1 MMAWIKPITVFK
13 LTFMAMNEG
22 VKEIDKITKIVEEVP
37 QESHFLVDL
46 PKYCASNDENDVVEH
61 G

>member
-22 VKEIDKITKIVEEVP
+22 VKEIDKITKIVEKVP

-46 PKYCASNDENDVVEH
+46 PEYCASNDENDVVEH